1 MVWQLR
7 CLPLLLLALV
17 LCSGCGGGEGAG
29 ALSTKAFPKGEPQP
43 LTYENVSTLI
53 NDMDT
58 FASAV
63 KKLDQDMIKTV
74 DQRYSDVQFEMEQPA
89 LFLNVYPDA
98 PNGRVVFLLV
108 PKDPETGANYLL
120 AFEKKLP
127 VIDAYSIEAHL
138 RNANQENP
146 ITCAMTV
153 ADPVA
158 YVQDH
163 GSHTYRAHYL
173 MSKRFFQS
181 GTYDFDSLHF
191 ESYRSAGNVFVV
203 FDPLKIELK
212 DTTANLSCI
221 CK

>member
-1 MVWQLR
+1 MLL
-7 CLPLLLLALV
+7 LPLGLYL
-17 LCSGCGGGEGAG
+17 GCGSKGSSV
-29 ALSTKAFPKGEPQP
+29 LSTKAFPKGEPQA

-53 NDMDT
+53 SDMDT
-58 FASAV
+58 FAAAV
-63 KKLDQDMIKTV
+63 KKLDHETINAV
-74 DQRYSDVQFEMEQPA
+74 DKRYVGVQFEMEQPA
-89 LFLNVYPDA
+89 LFLNVYPDS

-108 PKDPETGANYLL
+108 PKNPETGANYLL

-127 VIDAYSIEAHL
+127 AIDAYSVEAQL
-138 RNANQENP
+138 RNASQEAP

-153 ADPVA
+153 PDPVA
-158 YVQDH
+158 YVQEH
-163 GSHTYRAHYL
+163 GTHTYRAHYV

-181 GTYDFDSLHF
+181 GTYDFDSLRF
-191 ESYRSAGNVFVV
+191 ESYRSGGNAYVV